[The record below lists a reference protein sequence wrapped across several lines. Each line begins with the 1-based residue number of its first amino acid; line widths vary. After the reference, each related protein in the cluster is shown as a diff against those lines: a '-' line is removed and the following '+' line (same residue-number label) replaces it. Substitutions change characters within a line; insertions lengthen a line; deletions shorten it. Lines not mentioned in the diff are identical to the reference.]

1 VAGRVSR
8 LTGAAKNLPVPEG
21 TYAIGAGLIITGLAA
36 YGFQIIAAHQLSKSA
51 FAALNGLWAI
61 VFVVAPGLFQP
72 LEQEVGRALA
82 HRRAQG
88 IGGGP
93 LVRRAA
99 VLGAILA
106 GSVAAISAIFAK
118 PLIDN
123 LFHGYAWLL
132 PALFVAL
139 ACYYL
144 AHLTRGTLSGNG
156 RFGPYG
162 AMHASEGLVRIG
174 FCALLAIS
182 GSTLVG
188 MYGIALA
195 LPPLFAV
202 MISLRGQHNLLVP
215 GPEAPYSELS
225 SALGYL
231 LVGSLLAQLLS
242 YASFIGVT
250 VLATPAQSDA
260 AGLFITGLF
269 VARIP
274 LLMFQAVQAA
284 LLPKLAGLAGEGRH
298 DDFKAGMRRLLLI
311 VIGLGVFGTVVATFL
326 GPPIGKILFGD
337 KWIMG
342 DRDMFFLTLAATFFI
357 IALTLAQGLIA
368 LKSYLQ
374 NAISWIVGIVVFV
387 VTVAAINPGGT
398 SGLFLRNELAFL
410 AGAIAAAAFTGTFLF
425 LRVRK
430 GDASL
435 EDLVEVIEHET
446 LEI

>member
-36 YGFQIIAAHQLSKSA
+36 YGFQIIAAHHLSKSA

-72 LEQEVGRALA
+72 LEQEVARAIA

-99 VLGAILA
+99 VLGGILA
-106 GSVAAISAIFAK
+106 VIIAGIAGIFAK

-123 LFHGYAWLL
+123 LFHGYGALL

-139 ACYYL
+139 GCYYL
-144 AHLTRGTLSGNG
+144 AHMTRGTLSGNG
-156 RFGPYG
+156 RFAAYG
-162 AMHASEGLVRIG
+162 TMHASEGLVRIA
-174 FCALLAIS
+174 FCALLALA
-182 GSTLVG
+182 GSTLPG

-202 MISLRGQHNLLVP
+202 AISLRGQHDLLTP
-215 GPEAPYSELS
+215 GPPAPYSELS
-225 SALGYL
+225 SALGLL

-250 VLATPAQSDA
+250 ILATPSESNA

-298 DDFKAGMRRLLLI
+298 ADFRAGMRRLLLI
-311 VIGLGVFGTVVATFL
+311 VVGLGALGTVLATFL

-342 DRDMFFLTLAATFFI
+342 DRDMFLLTFGAALFI

-374 NAISWIVGIVVFV
+374 NAISWITGIVVFV
-387 VTVAAINPGGT
+387 VTVAAVNPKGT
-398 SGLFLRNELAFL
+398 SGLFLRNELAFVTG
-410 AGAIAAAAFTGTFLF
+410 AGAAAILGGIFL
-425 LRVRK
+425 LIRMRT

>member
-1 VAGRVSR
+1 MAGRVSR

-21 TYAIGAGLIITGLAA
+21 TYAIGAGLIITGAAA

-72 LEQEVGRALA
+72 LEQEVARAVA

-99 VLGAILA
+99 VLGAILM
-106 GSVAAISAIFAK
+106 GSIALIAAIFAK

-139 ACYYL
+139 GCYYL
-144 AHLTRGTLSGNG
+144 AHMTRGTLSGNG
-156 RFGPYG
+156 RFAAYG
-162 AMHASEGLVRIG
+162 TMHASEGLVRIA
-174 FCALLAIS
+174 FCALLAIA

-202 MISLRGQHNLLVP
+202 LISLRGQHNLLVP

-225 SALGYL
+225 SALGLL

-250 VLATPAQSDA
+250 LLATPSQKDA

-284 LLPKLAGLAGEGRH
+284 LLPKLSGLAGEGRH
-298 DDFKAGMRRLLLI
+298 DDFRAGMRRLLLI
-311 VIGLGVFGTVVATFL
+311 VVGLGVLGTVLATFL

-342 DRDMFFLTLAATFFI
+342 DRDMFLLTLGAALFI
-357 IALTLAQGLIA
+357 VALTLAQGLIA

-387 VTVAAINPGGT
+387 VTVEAIHPPGT
-398 SGLFLRNELAFL
+398 NGLFLRNELAFVTG
-410 AGAIAAAAFTGTFLF
+410 AGIAAILGGIFLV
-425 LRVRK
+425 LRIRK
-430 GDASL
+430 GGATL